1 MREGIAQHID
11 IMPSVLGLLRH
22 DEPYLAFGCD
32 LFHTPADSTWA
43 VNYNN
48 GIYQY
53 VKHDLL
59 LQLDGTSGKAHA
71 LYELSD
77 SLLQHNLL
85 GLREE
90 QPQMER
96 ELRAII
102 QQYMSRM
109 NEDRLTAE

>member
-1 MREGIAQHID
+1 MAIAQQTD
-11 IMPSVLGLLRH
+11 ILPTVLGLLGY
-22 DEPYLAFGCD
+22 DQPYLAFGCD
-32 LFHTPADSTWA
+32 LFATPPDSTWA

-48 GIYQY
+48 GVYQY

-59 LQLDGTSGKAHA
+59 LQLDGATGKAHA

-77 SLLQHNLL
+77 SLLQRNLL
-85 GLREE
+85 GQRPE

-96 ELRAII
+96 ELRAIV

-109 NEDRLTAE
+109 NEDRLTP